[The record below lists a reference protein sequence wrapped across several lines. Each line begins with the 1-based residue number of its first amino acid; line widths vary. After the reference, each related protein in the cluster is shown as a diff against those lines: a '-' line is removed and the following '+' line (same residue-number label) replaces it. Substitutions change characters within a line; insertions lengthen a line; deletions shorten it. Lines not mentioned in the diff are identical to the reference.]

1 MNQLWPLRNYNYF
14 VISVSSVFKL
24 LEVLLADSAQP
35 LQISGFQVSLQCCP
49 FSVVLPEVS
58 FLPCGVLGKVAQGGG
73 TISLEMC
80 FWLSLLRR
88 GKQKF

>member
-1 MNQLWPLRNYNYF
+1 MFFLLILLSHYKPYDQQL
-14 VISVSSVFKL
+14 SGVSSVLSLWCLPSCGFI
-24 LEVLLADSAQP
+24 LA
-35 LQISGFQVSLQCCP
+35 LW
-49 FSVVLPEVS
+49 VV
-58 FLPCGVLGKVAQGGG
+58 GKVAQGGG